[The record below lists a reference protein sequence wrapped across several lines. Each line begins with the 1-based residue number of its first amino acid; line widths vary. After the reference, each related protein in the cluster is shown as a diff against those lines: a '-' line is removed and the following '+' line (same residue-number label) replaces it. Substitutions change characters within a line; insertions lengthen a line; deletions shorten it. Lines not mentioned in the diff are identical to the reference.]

1 VSNLEID
8 MLKVQLKEMQ
18 REVAMAMQGIGQM
31 IAELHRRV
39 EGLERDLDQEIEVRT
54 GKTEETH
61 PTGAEL

>member
-1 VSNLEID
+1 MSNLEID